1 MLIGWLNVQSLTNK
15 TFIVN
20 DLITERSLDVLA
32 LTETWHTDSNDVRLR
47 LATPDGYAMV
57 DAARQDGRGGGGV
70 AVIYR
75 KHLRCSGV
83 SLPPLTTFEAVC
95 VRLTTSS
102 GWSHC
107 VTECLSARFY
117 TSVDIVLRRTGFC
130 FGAAGRSLM
139 PGDYRRR
146 H

>member
-15 TFIVN
+15 TFIVS
-20 DLITERSLDVLA
+20 DIITERSLDVFA

-47 LATPDGYAMV
+47 LATPDGYAVV
-57 DAARQDGRGGGGV
+57 DAARQHGRGGV

-95 VRLTTSS
+95 QVNYIK
-102 GWSHC
+102 WSHC
-107 VTECLSARFY
+107 LTEWLSARFY
-117 TSVDIVLRRTGFC
+117 TSVDIVLR
-130 FGAAGRSLM
+130 
-139 PGDYRRR
+139 
-146 H
+146 